1 MIIQQLGIQDYV
13 NIWEKMQAFTANRNP
28 DTIDEIWIL
37 EHFPVYTQ
45 GQAGKPEHLLNP
57 NGIPVVQT
65 DRGGQIT
72 YHGPGQIIV
81 YFMLNCQKN
90 QIGIRQ
96 LVTAIEDLCVKV
108 LAEFNIHGEKRCKAP
123 GVYVQ
128 EAKIASLGLRI
139 KNHCSYHGLALN
151 VDMDL
156 SPFLDIN
163 PCGFEKMRMTQM
175 IEHQAEV
182 KMNMVQEVLQFFL
195 PRLLESQGVSC
206 NS

>member
-1 MIIQQLGIQDYV
+1 MVIKPYGYA
-13 NIWEKMQAFTANRNP
+13 IWEKMQAFTANRQP
-28 DTIDEIWIL
+28 DTADEIWIL

-45 GQAGKPEHLLNP
+45 GQAGKPQHLLNP
-57 NGIPVVQT
+57 NGIPVVQS

-81 YFMLNCQKN
+81 YFMLNCQQN

-96 LVTAIEDLCVKV
+96 LVTAIEDLCLKV
-108 LAEFNIHGEKRCKAP
+108 LAEFDIQGEKRCKAP
-123 GVYVQ
+123 GVYVKD
-128 EAKIASLGLRI
+128 AKIASLGLRI

-175 IEHQAEV
+175 IEHQAQV
-182 KMNMVQEVLQFFL
+182 KMSTVKEVLQFFL
-195 PRLLESQGVSC
+195 PRLLEFQGLSC